1 MTEHGN
7 ILGSLDAEH
16 LQNIGHLRTN
26 SNGTMKLHR
35 RQLNRSSDEEN
46 RHIPLNITVDSPTSP
61 PDAFSI
67 IPQRLIS
74 PATLEYVGFSRERS
88 IALWNSWTA
97 FTQPIDSDGDGDI
110 MPFIDFITGPF
121 DSRGDDADDG
131 DDEQWRLTMDKFGLS
146 ADFQDRIM
154 HPIFTDIRLTQ
165 SCAYW
170 CKDTVEMRYE
180 ALRFIQHSSL
190 DRQRLLEDVRGHSYS
205 SSSSSQQRQ
214 AVGHTPFIGPL
225 IEPVAHSAREQQQ
238 SEHDQPASAS
248 PAPASIFGRA
258 RSITS
263 IATNG
268 IDGHTIL
275 FKGID
280 QARTQT
286 FLDAQGSIQ
295 DIGAILS
302 SSPSDFSS
310 DRALFY
316 FTPELET
323 AHYYAGYA
331 KMRGGDDTNILII
344 CIAIPNEVIQSLT
357 GDALQY
363 LYWPSEDWK
372 EYVRCNRARKSM
384 PFALR
389 RFRRATLLIGSTAKK
404 TNLVWRRLTGSS
416 SVTENYVLMINGEPA
431 VQYVFDGSDQGQEF
445 LKESIVPRPYMYQ
458 FTKGGWNAWLDKYRG

>member
-1 MTEHGN
+1 MAEHGN

-26 SNGTMKLHR
+26 PNGTMKLHR
-35 RQLNRSSDEEN
+35 RQLNRSSDEAN
-46 RHIPLNITVDSPTSP
+46 SHIPLNITVDSPHSP

-74 PATLEYVGFSRERS
+74 PATLEYLGFSSEMSMERWNTW
-88 IALWNSWTA
+88 IA
-97 FTQPIDSDGDGDI
+97 FKQPTDSDGD
-110 MPFIDFITGPF
+110 GPF
-121 DSRGDDADDG
+121 DSRGDYADDG
-131 DDEQWRLTMDKFGLS
+131 DDEQWRLTMDKLGLS
-146 ADFQDRIM
+146 TDFQDRIM
-154 HPIFTDIRLTQ
+154 HPTFTDIRLTQ

-180 ALRFIQHSSL
+180 ALFLIQQSSL
-190 DRQRLLEDVRGHSYS
+190 DRQRLLKDVRGHSYS

-225 IEPVAHSAREQQQ
+225 LPAAHSEKEQQPESTSQ
-238 SEHDQPASAS
+238 
-248 PAPASIFGRA
+248 APVSIFGHA
-258 RSITS
+258 PSIND

-280 QARTQT
+280 EARTYT
-286 FLDAQGSIQ
+286 FLDAQGCIQ
-295 DIGAILS
+295 DIATILS
-302 SSPSDFSS
+302 STPSDFSS

-323 AHYYAGYA
+323 ARYYAGYA
-331 KMRGGDDTNILII
+331 KIRSSEDTNVVII
-344 CIAIPNEVIQSLT
+344 CIAIPNEAIQSLT
-357 GDALQY
+357 GDSLQY

-372 EYVRCNRARKSM
+372 EYVRYNRTRKPM
-384 PFALR
+384 PFELR

-404 TNLVWRRLTGSS
+404 ANQAWRQLTGSS
-416 SVTENYVLMINGEPA
+416 SVTEDYVLKINGEPA
-431 VQYVFDGSDQGQEF
+431 VQYVFDGSQQGQDF
-445 LKESIVPRPYMYQ
+445 LMESIVPRPYMYQ
-458 FTKGGWNAWLDKYRG
+458 FTKSDFDAWFDEHRGQSG